1 MTAPAKKLS
10 DLGKRWSAAPGWKD
24 ALPRVVTGATL
35 APQGGPPR
43 QTIEKPSDLGVEFR
57 RQYEIWRHDHPAHAG
72 DLDEAM
78 PAIEDTR
85 FDMIRGIRIV
95 LIVGGAAL
103 ATFYFVAVLPS
114 LNSGGFQSAPPPDS
128 APVRLAASTTKA
140 ARLEVPPMPVVA
152 RPPVASP
159 QWPAPDPVK
168 SDSAPAESADR
179 PVPAPEPASKPAVTL
194 SSEEID
200 LMRKRGEEFIT
211 TGDLSSARLVL
222 ERAAKAR
229 DARAAFALAS
239 TYDPAVLSELQVY
252 GASGDVELAIMWYE
266 RAKEYGSKD
275 ARQRLLALAGRM

>member
-10 DLGKRWSAAPGWKD
+10 DLGKKWAAAPGWKE
-24 ALPRVVTGATL
+24 ALPRIATAARL
-35 APQGGPPR
+35 APQGEPGKPVV
-43 QTIEKPSDLGVEFR
+43 EKPADLGAEFR
-57 RQYEIWRHDHPAHAG
+57 RQYEIWRRDHPAHAG
-72 DLDEAM
+72 DLNEPL
-78 PAIEDTR
+78 PAIEDGR
-85 FDMIRGIRIV
+85 FDLVRAAHIV

-103 ATFYFVAVLPS
+103 MAFYFVGVLPN

>member
-114 LNSGGFQSAPPPDS
+114 LNSGGFQSAPPPN
-128 APVRLAASTTKA
+128 PVPVKLAANTSRA
-140 ARLEVPPMPVVA
+140 ARLEVPPMPAVA
-152 RPPVASP
+152 QPVAAP
-159 QWPAPDPVK
+159 AWPAIEAVK
-168 SDSAPAESADR
+168 SDSAPPENENSA
-179 PVPAPEPASKPAVTL
+179 AMPEPAPKPAVTL
-194 SSEEID
+194 SAEELD
-200 LMRKRGEEFIT
+200 LMRKRGEEFIA
-211 TGDLSSARLVL
+211 TGDLASARLVL
-222 ERAAKAR
+222 QRAAKAR

-239 TYDPAVLSELQVY
+239 TYDPAVLEQLKVY
-252 GASGDVELAIMWYE
+252 GATGDVELAIMWYE
-266 RAKEYGSKD
+266 RARDYGSKD
-275 ARQRLLALAGRM
+275 ARQRLLALAGKI